1 MPDPHLPVRV
11 VVIGDIFD
19 DVIVTP
25 SGPVRTDTDTLAA
38 IERRPGGSAA
48 NTAAWLGS
56 LGTQVDFVGRTHMV
70 DTARHETALRNSG
83 VTPHLLGE
91 SILPTGTIVVIV
103 ERAVGADGEATID
116 TRTMLTE
123 RGANALTSPD
133 DVTDSLLRVAT
144 HLHFTGYTIFSGQPR
159 DGFVRLI
166 ERARMHGVTVS
177 VDPASAGFIADHGA
191 AVFLDTVGGVDILFP
206 NFDEAVALTGFDVAP
221 GESAVD
227 SAVDSAADSGAD
239 SPGSRAAI
247 ALQLVDSLTEHFPV
261 VALTLGR
268 AGAVVAAGAAG
279 SPNPIRH
286 VVECVPVEPRDTT
299 GAGDAFNAG
308 FLSGLFEGT
317 HAGDQAL
324 APGDGLSERLLR
336 AATRGVS
343 TAARAIENVGARPVG
358 VKTHHHGLNTP

>member
-1 MPDPHLPVRV
+1 MPDDSRPPSAPHLPVRV

-56 LGTQVDFVGRTHMV
+56 LGTQVDFVGRTNLV

-103 ERAVGADGEATID
+103 ERAVGANGEATID

-166 ERARMHGVTVS
+166 ERARMHDVTVS
-177 VDPASAGFIADHGA
+177 IDPASAGFIADHGA
-191 AVFLDTVGGVDILFP
+191 SVFLDTVSGVDILFP
-206 NFDEAVALTGFDVAP
+206 NFDEAVALTGLTLAP
-221 GESAVD
+221 GAAPAESP
-227 SAVDSAADSGAD
+227 AAT
-239 SPGSRAAI
+239 
-247 ALQLVDSLTEHFPV
+247 ALQLVNALTEHFPV

-268 AGAVVAAGAAG
+268 AGAVVAAGAPG

-317 HAGDQAL
+317 HAGDHAL
-324 APGDGLSERLLR
+324 SPGDGLSARLLR
-336 AATRGVS
+336 AATQGVEA
-343 TAARAIENVGARPVG
+343 AARAIENVGARPVG